1 MASRRLGHA
10 IGRCRLPGH
19 RLERVATGRERRVS
33 ETVAVALTAVGLH
46 TRRVRRAEQESAP
59 LELFYDLVFVFA
71 ITQVSDVLVED
82 LSWHG
87 AGHALLALLV
97 VWWAWDYTVWVTSE
111 VDTNETPVRLL
122 LLAMMLASLA
132 MAVAVP
138 EAFGRHGVLFA
149 ASYVAIKVG
158 RLLFLTFDVS
168 TAGSDRAGRG
178 NRLVVWFIPSSVLW
192 IAGGIADGATRTTI
206 WTCAIALDLAG
217 PMAMYWVPWRGR
229 LPFGAWA
236 TRTSHLVERFALF
249 ILIALGETIVITGA
263 TTSKLDLDLA
273 RFTAFA
279 LAFVG
284 TAALWWLYFDGFRRI
299 ARWRLALASTPVQ
312 LARDVYIYLHV
323 VLVAGVLLAAI
334 GDEFVIAHP
343 TEVLPDAEVVVV
355 AAGPAL
361 YLLGQV
367 LIRLRLMCWIYWERL
382 AGAVACVLVGVLGTA
397 VPGLVLQTL
406 LVGVLVA
413 VIALEQVVAP
423 RRAIRRTPRPG
434 APVNAV

>member
-1 MASRRLGHA
+1 
-10 IGRCRLPGH
+10 
-19 RLERVATGRERRVS
+19 VATGRDRRVS
-33 ETVAVALTAVGLH
+33 ESVAVALTAVGLH
-46 TRRVRRAEQESAP
+46 TRRVRGAEQESAP

-71 ITQVSDVLVED
+71 ITQVSDLLVEN
-82 LSWHG
+82 LSWGG

-138 EAFGRHGVLFA
+138 EAFGRHGLLFA

-178 NRLVVWFIPSSVLW
+178 NRLVVWFIPSGALW
-192 IAGGIADGATRTTI
+192 IAGGIVDGATRTTI
-206 WTCAIALDLAG
+206 WACAIALDLAG
-217 PMAMYWVPWRGR
+217 PMVMYWVPRRGR

-367 LIRLRLMCWIYWERL
+367 LIRLRLMGWIYWERL